1 MPLGALKKNDRDK
14 WDQTRAAMT
23 PYVFLLPFVTL
34 FLIFGLFPIVYS
46 FYISLHEWNG
56 IRNMKFVGLNN
67 YLFVLMDPMFWK
79 SLLNTFV
86 MLLIGSIPQHIL
98 ALVFAFILN
107 QGFIRFK
114 EIFKGILFL
123 PYITSTVAI
132 AMFFNIFFG
141 YHFGLA
147 NYLVTLFD
155 NVLPLGLSLPIE
167 WKQGFIT
174 WFTLSSLTIWKW
186 TGWTSLIYF
195 AGMQAIP
202 NEIYEAARI
211 DGAGGGRI
219 FFEIT
224 LPLLRPMILFATTI
238 TIIGGFQ
245 LFDEPMT
252 MVGVGAMGNSDYVA
266 MSSAVYMYMNAFVWG
281 FWGRATSAAYLL
293 FLLIAGF
300 SVLNRK
306 IQTEK

>member
-1 MPLGALKKNDRDK
+1 MANEAVKISRRDK
-14 WDQTRAAMT
+14 WEQTRTVLT
-23 PYVFLLPFVTL
+23 PYVFLLPFVVL
-34 FLIFGLFPIVYS
+34 FLTFGLFPIVYS

-56 IRNMKFVGLNN
+56 IRNMKFVGLQN
-67 YLFVLMDPMFWK
+67 YLVVLGDPLFWK
-79 SLLNTFV
+79 SLLNTLG
-86 MLLIGSIPQHIL
+86 MLLIGSIPQHVFAL
-98 ALVFAFILN
+98 AFAFILN
-107 QGFIRFK
+107 QGFIKFK
-114 EIFKGILFL
+114 ELFKGILFL

-147 NYLVTLFD
+147 NYLITLFD
-155 NVLPLGLSLPIE
+155 NVLPLGISLPIE

-195 AGMQAIP
+195 AGMQSIP

-211 DGAGGGRI
+211 DGASGKKI
-219 FFEIT
+219 FFNIT
-224 LPLLRPMILFATTI
+224 LPLLKPMILFATTI

-252 MVGVGAMGNSDYVA
+252 MIGPGAMGNSDYVA
-266 MSSAVYMYMNAFVWG
+266 MSSSVYIYMNAFMWG
-281 FWGRATSAAYLL
+281 FWGRATAAAYLL
-293 FLLIAGF
+293 FVLIAGF
-300 SVLNRK
+300 SVVNRK
-306 IQTEK
+306 IQKEK